1 MADETKSLDEQEEA
15 VSGGRRNIALLV
27 LATII
32 IAAGNV
38 ATVYFARLED
48 TQIGWIGFYL
58 VWFNLL
64 VGWLTYR
71 RKPVITYM
79 FLGVSILLIL
89 IILINKYWILGR
101 TL

>member
-1 MADETKSLDEQEEA
+1 MNEEKPLPDRKLNII
-15 VSGGRRNIALLV
+15 SGRKDIILLA
-27 LATII
+27 LATFI
-32 IAAGNV
+32 IAAGNI

-48 TQIGWIGFYL
+48 SQIGWVGFYL

-79 FLGVSILLIL
+79 FFGVAVLLIL